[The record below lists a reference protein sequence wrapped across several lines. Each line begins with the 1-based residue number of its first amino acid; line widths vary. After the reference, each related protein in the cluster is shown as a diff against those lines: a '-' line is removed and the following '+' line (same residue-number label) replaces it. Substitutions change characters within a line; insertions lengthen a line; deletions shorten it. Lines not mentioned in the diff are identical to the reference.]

1 MKAKDLKNSILQ
13 MAVEGKLVPQDPT
26 DEPATVLL
34 ERIREEKHRLIAEG
48 KAKFPKGG
56 ESVIY
61 TASDGSPYEKR
72 VDAKGHVLS
81 DTCIAD
87 EAPLEELPK
96 GWAWA
101 RLSTLFTKM
110 GSGSTPAGGRKVYQ
124 DEGPLLIRSQN
135 VHNEGL
141 KLEDVAHFAYS
152 LFKKRGSHVLPND
165 ILLNITGASIGRCA
179 IVPNPFEEA
188 DVNQH
193 VLIMRPVDNTLNHYL
208 HIAIV
213 SPLIQAAI
221 MAGQVGATKE
231 GLSATKA
238 SNLIVPLPPMAE
250 QHRIVERINQ
260 LMPLVEEYGE
270 LEDAREE
277 LDAALPSRLRK
288 SVLQMAVQGKLVP
301 QDPADE
307 PASALLERIREQRR
321 QLVAEKKMKAP
332 KGGES
337 IIFRGSDGRRYEKRI
352 DAKGRESEPT
362 CIEDEIPFETPDSWE
377 WARLSS
383 VLQLNS
389 GLGYKKDNL
398 AVKGEKMIRVL
409 RGGNIGEEDEPLIKN
424 NDVMISAEFVDDN
437 ILLRD
442 GQILTPSVTSL
453 ENVGK
458 TAIIRNTDGN
468 TVCGGF
474 VFFLTP
480 FLIDPC
486 HSEYLHRYLASPAHI
501 SFCKSSV
508 KKSGQAFYNLSKASL
523 NSALIAIP
531 PLAEQH
537 RIVERVAE
545 FMSLVTNQ

>member
-1 MKAKDLKNSILQ
+1 MVLCDGDHDFLSI
-13 MAVEGKLVPQDPT
+13 KLRDCQLFFGTQFVPTALRWYPLWLFT
-26 DEPATVLL
+26 WSFGYSS
-34 ERIREEKHRLIAEG
+34 I
-48 KAKFPKGG
+48 
-56 ESVIY
+56 
-61 TASDGSPYEKR
+61 ASDGSPYEKR
-72 VDAKGHVLS
+72 VDAKGRVLS
-81 DTCIAD
+81 EECIAG
-87 EAPLEELPK
+87 EVPFEGLPE

-101 RLSTLFTKM
+101 RLSTVLQLSSGLGYKKDNLSVKGEHMVRILRGGNIGEGDEPLIKENDVMISMEFVDASLFLRD
-110 GSGSTPAGGRKVYQ
+110 GQIITPAVTSL
-124 DEGPLLIRSQN
+124 EN
-135 VHNEGL
+135 VG
-141 KLEDVAHFAYS
+141 KA
-152 LFKKRGSHVLPND
+152 
-165 ILLNITGASIGRCA
+165 A
-179 IVPNPFEEA
+179 IVRSMDGNTVCGGFVFFLTPF
-188 DVNQH
+188 
-193 VLIMRPVDNTLNHYL
+193 LIDPCHSEYL
-208 HIAIV
+208 HRYLTSPTHVAFCKSAVKKSGQAFYNLSKSSLNSALIAIP
-213 SPLIQAAI
+213 PL
-221 MAGQVGATKE
+221 
-231 GLSATKA
+231 
-238 SNLIVPLPPMAE
+238 AE
-250 QHRIVERINQ
+250 QRRIVERVGQ
-260 LMPLVEEYGE
+260 LMPLVEEYGD

-277 LDAALPSRLRK
+277 LDSTLPSRLRK

-307 PASALLERIREQRR
+307 PASALLERIRGQRR
-321 QLVAEKKMKAP
+321 KLIAEKKMKAP

-337 IIFRGSDGRRYEKRI
+337 IIFRGSDGRRYEKRV

-437 ILLRD
+437 LLPRD

-486 HSEYLHRYLASPAHI
+486 HSEYLHRYLASPDHI

-545 FMSLVTNQ
+545 FMPLVTNQ